1 MRAMTDKLQPQFTE
15 ILALIQNA
23 QNYVI
28 ATSNQEL
35 IKLYWSIGK
44 YISERLKTTD
54 WGQKTIEQ
62 LATCADFTKPILKLR
77 PHCGRN

>member
-1 MRAMTDKLQPQFTE
+1 MTDQLQPQFTE
-15 ILALIQNA
+15 ILALIKNT

-44 YISERLKTTD
+44 YIDDRLHANLLAFHPDAHPQRIERGTSRLLVK
-54 WGQKTIEQ
+54 KRSPE
-62 LATCADFTKPILKLR
+62 
-77 PHCGRN
+77 